1 MRIYLSGPMSGLP
14 DFGYPIFREH
24 AARLRARGFDIID
37 PSENFGGDSGRD
49 RTEYM
54 RLDVQHVLDAEAV
67 AVLPGWEKSRG
78 ARLEVSIA
86 RELGLPVF
94 DAARLEQ
101 SDLHVTSW
109 TPDQLRSCE
118 LITGDPRFHA
128 LLFEI
133 AALHDRKQADYGTGA
148 DAFANVR
155 ASQEFGVAPWVGTL
169 IRANDKW
176 TRIKSLLRKGYLVN
190 ESLDDSLMDIS
201 VYALIA
207 LILKRE
213 QEGQA

>member
-1 MRIYLSGPMSGLP
+1 MRIYLSGPMSGQP
-14 DFGYPIFREH
+14 EFGYPVFREH
-24 AARLRARGFDIID
+24 AARLRADGYDVVD
-37 PSENFGGDSGRD
+37 PSENFGGDPSHER
-49 RTEYM
+49 RAYI
-54 RLDVQHVLDAEAV
+54 RLDIGHVLDVEAV

-78 ARLEVSIA
+78 ARLEVNIA

-94 DAARLEQ
+94 DAL
-101 SDLHVTSW
+101 TMK
-109 TPDQLRSCE
+109 P

-128 LLFEI
+128 LLHEI
-133 AALHDRKQADYGTGA
+133 AALHDRKQADYGTGE

-213 QEGQA
+213 EVGR

>member
-1 MRIYLSGPMSGLP
+1 MSGQP
-14 DFGYPIFREH
+14 EFGYPVFREH
-24 AARLRARGFDIID
+24 AKRLRDAGYEVLD
-37 PSENFGGDSGRD
+37 PSENFGGASD
-49 RTEYM
+49 RKREEYM
-54 RLDVQHVLDAEAV
+54 RLDIGHVLAAEAV

-86 RELGLPVF
+86 KELALPVF
-94 DAARLEQ
+94 DA
-101 SDLHVTSW
+101 T
-109 TPDQLRSCE
+109 TMKP

-128 LLFEI
+128 LLHEI

-155 ASQEFGVAPWVGTL
+155 ASGEFGVAPWIGAL
-169 IRANDKW
+169 IRLNDKI
-176 TRIKSLLRKGYLVN
+176 TRLKSLIVKGYLAN
-190 ESLDDSLMDIS
+190 ESADDSLLDIS

-213 QEGQA
+213 TSSSTSPK